1 MVAGRPGSDGG
12 VDCRRRRCKQHP
24 GGSIS
29 EHARTRFYVE
39 LAEGFANDQL
49 TNVRRQSERL
59 RKSRHLVG
67 NEEGV
72 QFTHLHTVLPTWRL
86 SC

>member
-59 RKSRHLVG
+59 RKSRHFVG